1 MEEISSEAHSVME
14 VLEGPVIEDTDEKS
28 VGQRIDKATNKAT
41 QSDIFSEFDLF
52 SNNISLNLAG

>member
-1 MEEISSEAHSVME
+1 MEEINSETHSVME

-41 QSDIFSEFDLF
+41 QSDFISEFDLF
-52 SNNISLNLAG
+52 SNDVSLNLEG